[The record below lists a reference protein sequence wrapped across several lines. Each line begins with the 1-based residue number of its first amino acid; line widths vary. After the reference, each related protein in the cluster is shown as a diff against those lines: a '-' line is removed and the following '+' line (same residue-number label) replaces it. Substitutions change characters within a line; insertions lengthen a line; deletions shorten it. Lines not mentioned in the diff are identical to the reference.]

1 MKVSRKE
8 KAIKLAALIGL
19 SVFNWRIALFVVLY
33 ILLNDWLFEL
43 EDKQADRDE
52 KRYYHYLQQLEAE
65 KRRDERIGKFME
77 EEW

>member
-1 MKVSRKE
+1 MKNRKS
-8 KAIKLAALIGL
+8 ICLMLLLLILLALINWIGAIGI
-19 SVFNWRIALFVVLY
+19 VFIALFY
-33 ILLNDWLFEL
+33 DWLFEL
-43 EDKQADRDE
+43 EDKQADHDE